1 MKALR
6 LCKQHLLYAALGCV
20 VGSTSMGNAIG
31 ATGAVIICPHLPG
44 DLVEIPECN
53 GRQATC
59 VGTTGHDLVWGTDG
73 DDVIYTDAGNDVV
86 QADAGNDVVCG
97 GPGNDALHGS
107 RGNDELHGDDGDDW
121 LFGARGDDRLLGGA
135 GDFDVLWGG
144 PGFDQL
150 DGGPGEKDTCLLQ
163 RDMGSANSDTCE
175 AVHPP
180 PGYEHDDEFELG
192 PGIIGER

>member
-1 MKALR
+1 MRELR
-6 LCKQHLLYAALGCV
+6 LCKRYLLCGAAACV
-20 VGSTSMGNAIG
+20 VGSTLIGNTVGAAGAI
-31 ATGAVIICPHLPG
+31 IICPHLPG

-59 VGTTGHDLVWGTDG
+59 VGTTSHDLLWGTDG

-107 RGNDELHGDDGDDW
+107 RGNDELLGGEGDDW
-121 LFGARGDDRLLGGA
+121 LFGARGDDTLLGGA

-144 PGFDQL
+144 PGYDQL

-163 RDMGSANSDTCE
+163 RDMGSANLDGCE
-175 AVHPP
+175 AVHLP